1 MFDSQGCPALL
12 ASVRLVHTKKRSGH
26 VLRGFARS
34 SAWCSFFAW
43 SRTLLVRWLVEPVS
57 QAVEKFRNRRHTSQ
71 YNVATNDR
79 FASSLSHRI
88 HRRLWSFKLTLPFL
102 KGWNSYFTLYFLF
115 ADAWLLLVQTCFLWA
130 AIFSVWKQKR
140 SAMCNYWAEIGPCPT
155 AIITFEVMHGLDFVS
170 IRRAGW
176 NVALLYWMPAS
187 CSVRESWLSL

>member
-102 KGWNSYFTLYFLF
+102 KGWNSYFTLYFL
-115 ADAWLLLVQTCFLWA
+115 LLRLGCCWYKHAFFGRPFFLCENRN
-130 AIFSVWKQKR
+130 VR
-140 SAMCNYWAEIGPCPT
+140 RC
-155 AIITFEVMHGLDFVS
+155 AIIERKLAH
-170 IRRAGW
+170 
-176 NVALLYWMPAS
+176 
-187 CSVRESWLSL
+187 VRLQ